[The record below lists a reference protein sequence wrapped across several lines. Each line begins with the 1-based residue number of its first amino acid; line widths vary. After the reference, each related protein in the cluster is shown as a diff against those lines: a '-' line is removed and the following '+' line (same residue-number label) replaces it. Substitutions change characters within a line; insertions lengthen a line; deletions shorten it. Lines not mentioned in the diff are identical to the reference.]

1 MLTQLEKSII
11 LTIKDQLLKLRH
23 FKKIKKL
30 LKSYNILEI
39 HPKELYDLLFTS
51 PLKDCQNSKF
61 VGFSVGYSAC
71 SKQCPCYLK
80 NLSDKISNIKSS
92 YSEDKKANIR
102 QRLQLTNQSRYGV
115 DNVFRLT
122 SVKEKSRNTK
132 KEKYN
137 NENYRNNEQIIKTN
151 LKNNFNAFL
160 NNVQNY
166 RPIDIYLSFIAYAS
180 KEADLAKIKCGD
192 DYESARKKTL
202 EKYFNNDVTLA
213 DLYSSIYPII
223 SQYLKNSL

>member
-1 MLTQLEKSII
+1 MKKIFIKII
-11 LTIKDQLLKLRH
+11 LLSVVCFLVSCAKGFPFKELNEADKQTLRNLDEKNLKDIVLDSEKTKVLSIFERFFIDNMDHEQWHKNHCYMQSLDKSDCQSFRSSCEA
-23 FKKIKKL
+23 
-30 LKSYNILEI
+30 KSYN
-39 HPKELYDLLFTS
+39 
-51 PLKDCQNSKF
+51 
-61 VGFSVGYSAC
+61 
-71 SKQCPCYLK
+71 KQ
-80 NLSDKISNIKSS
+80 
-92 YSEDKKANIR
+92 A
-102 QRLQLTNQSRYGV
+102 
-115 DNVFRLT
+115 
-122 SVKEKSRNTK
+122 
-132 KEKYN
+132 
-137 NENYRNNEQIIKTN
+137 IKTN

-223 SQYLKNSL
+223 SQYFKNAL